1 MTICVLAPMI
11 SPEAFLTNYIFIHAI
26 IAPLLLNYFQIQ
38 EIFKLCSELDRLRIY
53 YDRFMMAIFETII
66 NF

>member
-1 MTICVLAPMI
+1 MFMTICVLVPLN

-26 IAPLLLNYFQIQ
+26 IAPPPPSKLFLN
-38 EIFKLCSELDRLRIY
+38 SR
-53 YDRFMMAIFETII
+53 